1 MMAAMMT
8 AAWRIG
14 RLMAVVAVVSGA
26 PAHMVH
32 DHMSDESTLGARILA
47 ASEGLRFQK
56 TRIPEDAEYEQKYV
70 TWNPS
75 RGSASKGG
83 GDVCEQDWGEC
94 VHGLGCYSS
103 CYDGSGSVCCSKH
116 GVKSDGLC
124 KYDHDCAHG
133 YECSPS
139 DCNRTR
145 YPASMVAD
153 IECWQKCKK
162 MGESERELERVREI
176 LREPAAPVRARS

>member
-1 MMAAMMT
+1 MSLGLTLATSTATLITLLFENEIQITPWARGVTIGEIAKATREMMAAMMT

-70 TWNPS
+70 SWNPS

-124 KYDHDCAHG
+124 KYDHD
-133 YECSPS
+133 
-139 DCNRTR
+139 
-145 YPASMVAD
+145 
-153 IECWQKCKK
+153 
-162 MGESERELERVREI
+162 
-176 LREPAAPVRARS
+176 